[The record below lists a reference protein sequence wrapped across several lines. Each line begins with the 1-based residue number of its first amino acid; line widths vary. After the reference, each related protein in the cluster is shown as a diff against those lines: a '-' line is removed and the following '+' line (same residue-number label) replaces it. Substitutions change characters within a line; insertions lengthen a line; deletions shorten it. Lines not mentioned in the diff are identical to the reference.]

1 MITSRTITASSPVAA
16 WRSSADM
23 LSLSE
28 PTIRTAIHHVIKVAT
43 NAKPAPKATGR
54 RCVRFGPVMLAV
66 IAAKTSMHSNPSR
79 NTRTPISR
87 NATVG
92 LVLGRVGSG
101 APCALTSCQTSI
113 AITKS
118 AAATTPMRKA
128 GFMLSFRPYHR
139 DKASAGDGLLFFSD
153 YLLVRKTT
161 DSSFCLKLVYKFAKP
176 FTHGVLLDLGLRFGR

>member
-1 MITSRTITASSPVAA
+1 MITSRTITARSPVAA

-28 PTIRTAIHHVIKVAT
+28 PTIRTATHQVIKVAK

-54 RCVRFGPVMLAV
+54 RCTPFGPVILAV
-66 IAAKTSMHSNPSR
+66 IAANTRMHSNPSR

-92 LVLGRVGSG
+92 LVLGRIGSG
-101 APCALTSCQTSI
+101 APCAVTPCQTSI

-118 AAATTPMRKA
+118 AVVTTPMRKA
-128 GFMLSFRPYHR
+128 GFILSFRPYHR
-139 DKASAGDGLLFFSD
+139 DKAPAGDGLLFFSD

-161 DSSFCLKLVYKFAKP
+161 DSSFWLEV
-176 FTHGVLLDLGLRFGR
+176 VS